1 MKKKYNKIVIS
12 ILFVIMFLVILFG
25 LYLNIHKANLQGF
38 HQGNYVEINN
48 QNNYFNLNLDNHSI
62 EYYNGECYLSEI
74 QVLDDNIL
82 VTEIE
87 PFGECLLI
95 AENGTKNIDLI
106 IKNND
111 KYGVIS
117 LQFKG
122 KEFIKIEHH

>member
-1 MKKKYNKIVIS
+1 MKKYNKIVIG

-25 LYLNIHKANLQGF
+25 LYLNIHKDNLQGF
-38 HQGNYVEINN
+38 YQGNYVEIDNH
-48 QNNYFNLNLDNHSI
+48 NNYFNLNLDNHSI
-62 EYYNGECYLSEI
+62 EYYNGEYYLSEI

-95 AENGTKNIDLI
+95 AENGTENIDLI

-111 KYGVIS
+111 NYEVIS
-117 LQFKG
+117 FQFKG